1 MTGPVDPL
9 ADGLLLRIGNREG
22 AQQKA
27 RRYLLEGRIM
37 IRSVGPQGV
46 RAHVRGQG
54 SVYNVAYEAGGG
66 WRCSCPARTPRCCHV
81 IAVQLVVVVPQ
92 HPEASPGD

>member
-1 MTGPVDPL
+1 MTTHAGVDSF

-46 RAHVRGQG
+46 RAHARGGGHIYAVQ
-54 SVYNVAYEAGGG
+54 YESGGG
-66 WRCSCPARTPRCCHV
+66 WTCSCPARSSQCCHV
-81 IAVQLVVVVPQ
+81 IAVQIVVAV
-92 HPEASPGD
+92 AGSGLSR